1 MGVIRQSLKVVV
13 VVVVVGITG
22 TIAAGASPARRVRH
36 PRILILG
43 DSLSA
48 GYGVAVGHSWVDF
61 LRRKLAHEGWDCPIR
76 NASIS
81 GETSSGGRVRLP
93 ELLHRLK
100 PRILILELGA
110 NDGLRGSSLSILQRN
125 LEAMIRSA
133 TRHGTR
139 VLLVGILLPPN
150 YGPYYTHRFDALYP
164 TLARTYHLA
173 FVPFLL
179 AHVATHRS
187 LMQPD
192 GLHPRARASPRIL
205 ANVWPILRPLLPH
218 ACHRG

>member
-1 MGVIRQSLKVVV
+1 MGVIGKRLKVMLIMAGVMV
-13 VVVVVGITG
+13 TL
-22 TIAAGASPARRVRH
+22 AAGTHAAQRVHH

-48 GYGVAVGHSWVDF
+48 GYGVALGHSWVDL
-61 LRRKLAHEGWDCPIR
+61 LRRTLARKGWFCPIR

-81 GETSSGGRVRLP
+81 GETTSGGRARLP
-93 ELLHRLK
+93 GLLKRLK

-110 NDGLRGSSLSILQRN
+110 NDGLRGSSLTVLRAN
-125 LEAMIRSA
+125 LEAMIHAALGR
-133 TRHGTR
+133 GVR

-164 TLARTYHLA
+164 ALARQDHLA

-179 AHVATHRS
+179 AHVATHRT

-192 GLHPRARASPRIL
+192 GLHPRGQASPLIL
-205 ANVWPILRPLLPH
+205 ANVWPALRPLLPG

>member
-1 MGVIRQSLKVVV
+1 MRVISKRLRVVLVVTGIMGAL
-13 VVVVVGITG
+13 
-22 TIAAGASPARRVRH
+22 AADSHAALRVHH

-48 GYGVAVGHSWVDF
+48 GYGVAIGHSWVDL
-61 LRRKLAHEGWDCPIR
+61 LRRKLARTGWVCPIR

-81 GETSSGGRVRLP
+81 GETSSGGRARLP
-93 ELLHRLK
+93 GLLRRLE

-110 NDGLRGSSLSILQRN
+110 NDGLRGSSLTLLRIN
-125 LEAMIRSA
+125 LEAMIHTALR
-133 TRHGTR
+133 RGVR

-164 TLARTYHLA
+164 ALAREDHLA

-179 AHVATHRS
+179 AHVATHRA

-192 GLHPRARASPRIL
+192 GLHPRGRASPRIL
-205 ANVWPILRPLLPH
+205 ANVWPALRPLLPG